1 MSPEEPRERRKVPLV
16 KLSLGVAALAVVA
29 FFARRGV
36 NYMDLAQRVLAYIR
50 DAGPWAFFSVTAVAP
65 AFGAPLS
72 AFSLTA
78 GEAFGRQMTMPGVVA
93 AMLAAVA
100 ANLAFT
106 YWLAR
111 YALRPILSR
120 VTERYGYAIPRVT
133 PGNALSIT
141 LVLRLTPGPP
151 FFMQSYI
158 LGLAEV
164 PFRLYMGVHL
174 LFSNPRA
181 VASVVL
187 GKGISHGNFQMVP
200 YGVGGIV
207 VSSGCVR
214 WIHQP
219 YAAPADR

>member
-1 MSPEEPRERRKVPLV
+1 MSPEEPRERRKVPLG

-29 FFARRGV
+29 VLVLRGG
-36 NYMDLAQRVLAYIR
+36 NYEDLAPPALAYIR
-50 DAGPWAFFSVTAVAP
+50 GAGPWAFFSVTAVAP

-78 GEAFGRQMTMPGVVA
+78 GEAFGRQMTMPGVIA
-93 AMLAAVA
+93 GILGAIAG
-100 ANLAFT
+100 NLAFT
-106 YWLAR
+106 YWLFR

-120 VTERYGYAIPRVT
+120 VTERYGYTIPRVT

-164 PFRLYMGVHL
+164 PFRLYMVVSFL
-174 LFSNPRA
+174 CTIPWA
-181 VASVVL
+181 VAFVVL
-187 GKGISHGNFQMVP
+187 GKGIFNGNFQMVL
-200 YGVGGIV
+200 YGVGVIV
-207 VSSGCVR
+207 VASVCVH
-214 WIHQP
+214 WIRKR
-219 YAAPADR
+219 YAAPAA

>member
-1 MSPEEPRERRKVPLV
+1 MPPEEPRERRKLPLV
-16 KLSLGVAALAVVA
+16 KLSLGVAVLAAVA
-29 FFARRGV
+29 FFALRGV
-36 NYMDLAQRVLAYIR
+36 NYVDLAQRVLAYIR

-93 AMLAAVA
+93 AVLAAVA
-100 ANLAFT
+100 VNLAFT

-120 VTERYGYAIPRVT
+120 VTERYGYTIPRVT

-151 FFMQSYI
+151 YFMQSYI

-164 PFRLYMGVHL
+164 PFRLYMVVSFL
-174 LFSNPRA
+174 CTIPWA
-181 VASVVL
+181 VAFVVL
-187 GKGISHGNFQMVP
+187 GKGIFNGNFQLVL
-200 YGVGGIV
+200 YGVGVIV
-207 VSSGCVR
+207 VASVCVH
-214 WIHQP
+214 WIRKR
-219 YAAPADR
+219 YAAPAA

>member
-1 MSPEEPRERRKVPLV
+1 MPPEEPRERRKLPLV
-16 KLSLGVAALAVVA
+16 KLSLGVAVLAAVA
-29 FFARRGV
+29 FFALRGV
-36 NYMDLAQRVLAYIR
+36 NYVDLAQRVLAYIR

-93 AMLAAVA
+93 AVLAAVA
-100 ANLAFT
+100 VNLAFT

-151 FFMQSYI
+151 YFMQSYI

-164 PFRLYMGVHL
+164 PFRLYMVVSFL
-174 LFSNPRA
+174 CTIPWA
-181 VASVVL
+181 VAFVVL
-187 GKGISHGNFQMVP
+187 GKGIFNGNFQLVL
-200 YGVGGIV
+200 YGVGVIV
-207 VSSGCVR
+207 VASVCVH
-214 WIHQP
+214 WIRKR
-219 YAAPADR
+219 YAAPAA

>member
-29 FFARRGV
+29 FFALRGV
-36 NYMDLAQRVLAYIR
+36 NYEDLAQHALAYIR
-50 DAGPWAFFSVTAVAP
+50 GAGPWAFFSVTAVAP

-78 GEAFGRQMTMPGVVA
+78 GEAFGRQMTMPGVIA
-93 AMLAAVA
+93 AILAAIAV
-100 ANLAFT
+100 NLAFT

-120 VTERYGYAIPRVT
+120 VTERYGYTIPRVT

-164 PFRLYMGVHL
+164 PFRLYMVVSFL
-174 LFSNPRA
+174 CTIPWA
-181 VASVVL
+181 VAFVVL
-187 GKGISHGNFQMVP
+187 GKGIFNGNFQMVL
-200 YGVGGIV
+200 YGVGVIV
-207 VSSGCVR
+207 VASVCVH
-214 WIHQP
+214 WIRKR
-219 YAAPADR
+219 YAAPAA